1 FKNVLETTIVTGQT
15 TIPSVT
21 GETGETSAT
30 TGITE
35 TGSSQSQGIGT
46 GFTSVSTV
54 EGSTST
60 YTVVTTGTG
69 STTQAVSGT
78 TTMRC
83 EEMQA
88 VDEAVRSHSHKSFK
102 LIFILSSFPLSLSSS
117 SSSSSLMIIGFFL
130 NMIECKILCF
140 FIEAIE
146 KKYKTHVAHIRL

>member
-1 FKNVLETTIVTGQT
+1 TIVTGQT

-30 TGITE
+30 TGIIG

-46 GFTSVSTV
+46 GFTSGSTV

-88 VDEAVRSHSHKSFK
+88 VDEAVSKKITVKPKELPKDENLKFQPTSPEGVSFDENNLK
-102 LIFILSSFPLSLSSS
+102 PTITVQFDKP
-117 SSSSSLMIIGFFL
+117 
-130 NMIECKILCF
+130 
-140 FIEAIE
+140 
-146 KKYKTHVAHIRL
+146 